1 MNTIF
6 VGTFKYK
13 EKEFILR
20 FNFEIQDYPEDDA
33 IWMFT
38 EGNYSC
44 DCNRSLFIRQQFG
57 DDSIPELPCGNTIE
71 LLDYHIEKERYEE
84 FNMV

>member
-20 FNFEIQDYPEDDA
+20 FNFEIDNYPADSA

-38 EGNYSC
+38 EGNYAC
-44 DCNRSLFIRQQFG
+44 DCNRSLFIRRQFG
-57 DDSIPELPCGNTIE
+57 DNSIPELPCGNQIE
-71 LLDYHIEKERYEE
+71 LIDYHIEYEE
-84 FNMV
+84 ITLCTK

>member
-20 FNFEIQDYPEDDA
+20 FNFEIKDYPEDAA

-38 EGNYSC
+38 EGNYAC

-57 DDSIPELPCGNTIE
+57 DNSIPELPCGDQIE
-71 LLDYHIEKERYEE
+71 LIDYHIEYEE
-84 FNMV
+84 V